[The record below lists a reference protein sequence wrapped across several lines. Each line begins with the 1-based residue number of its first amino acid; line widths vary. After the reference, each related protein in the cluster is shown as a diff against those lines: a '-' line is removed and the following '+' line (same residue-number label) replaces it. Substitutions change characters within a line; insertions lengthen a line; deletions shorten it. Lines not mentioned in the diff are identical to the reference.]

1 MMDEVD
7 RQLSDCYEHRDMM
20 VRFIAYY
27 EAGGVIRPLGED
39 SSEATAQHLERL
51 RAEKAYLDDLI
62 PKLEAM
68 KGGVTDRH
76 ADADPEEGVMVTG
89 VGPMTLRRAVRKRT
103 DWREHHG
110 LSLVS
115 VFRGADKEP
124 SAFDLTDL
132 DRLAEMERFR

>member
-1 MMDEVD
+1 MDEAD

-27 EAGGVIRPLGED
+27 EGGEVIRPLGED
-39 SSEATAQHLERL
+39 PNQATAAHLQKL

-68 KGGVTDRH
+68 RGGVANRYS
-76 ADADPEEGVMVTG
+76 DADPDEGVMVTG

-110 LSLVS
+110 LSLMS

-132 DRLAEMERFR
+132 DRLAEMEWFR